1 MEKRNAALEKK
12 IDFLVAR
19 YQSTKGSCANGGGG
33 GGVKEETVSSEL
45 VSSCTVITRL
55 IL

>member
-19 YQSTKGSCANGGGG
+19 YQSTDRNCANGGGI
-33 GGVKEETVSSEL
+33 KEETVSSEV
-45 VSSCTVITRL
+45 VSPYTVITSL